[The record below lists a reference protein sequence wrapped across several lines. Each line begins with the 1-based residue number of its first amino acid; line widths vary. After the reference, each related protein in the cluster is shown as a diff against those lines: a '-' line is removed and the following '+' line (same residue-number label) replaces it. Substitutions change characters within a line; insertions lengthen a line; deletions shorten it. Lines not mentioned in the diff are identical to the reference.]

1 MGTHYGGLAP
11 PPGVQAV
18 WRPGGLPPALWV
30 PSPLWFPPQDGVDR
44 RGRED
49 RVVRRAGHL
58 RGTRSPTQPLVA
70 PSGGGPWGLTS
81 VTHRRLISWSWS
93 PSGPG
98 RCGSISD
105 LMRSLPSGA
114 ASLRVETAGQP
125 DGENTGW
132 AVPQQETGREETQPS
147 QGVREA
153 FQEEGGWGRALKGEE
168 TLAGARVEGRRQ
180 EGLQVEGTVH
190 AEAGG
195 RDPSG
200 QLSRVSSVGGRVGGQ
215 EGRG

>member
-1 MGTHYGGLAP
+1 M
-11 PPGVQAV
+11 
-18 WRPGGLPPALWV
+18 
-30 PSPLWFPPQDGVDR
+30 
-44 RGRED
+44 
-49 RVVRRAGHL
+49 
-58 RGTRSPTQPLVA
+58 
-70 PSGGGPWGLTS
+70 
-81 VTHRRLISWSWS
+81 
-93 PSGPG
+93 
-98 RCGSISD
+98 
-105 LMRSLPSGA
+105 
-114 ASLRVETAGQP
+114 
-125 DGENTGW
+125 
-132 AVPQQETGREETQPS
+132 PQQETGREETQPS

-200 QLSRVSSVGGRVGGQ
+200 QLSRVSSVGVRVGGQ